1 MIKNLLK
8 DVNIISLSKHFLGQ
22 KYSQR
27 GGHMRYFGD
36 KQQVPMYPILQLF
49 SFQYLLYALWEEG
62 NMYENYFIFNVTLYF
77 KMIYS
82 VYKNTRLQDKINK
95 K

>member
-1 MIKNLLK
+1 
-8 DVNIISLSKHFLGQ
+8 
-22 KYSQR
+22 
-27 GGHMRYFGD
+27 
-36 KQQVPMYPILQLF
+36 
-49 SFQYLLYALWEEG
+49 
-62 NMYENYFIFNVTLYF
+62 MYENYFIFNVTLYF

>member
-36 KQQVPMYPILQLF
+36 KQQVPMYPIL
-49 SFQYLLYALWEEG
+49 
-62 NMYENYFIFNVTLYF
+62 
-77 KMIYS
+77 
-82 VYKNTRLQDKINK
+82 
-95 K
+95 

>member
-8 DVNIISLSKHFLGQ
+8 DLNTVSLNKQHLLGQ
-22 KYSQR
+22 KYRQR

-36 KQQVPMYPILQLF
+36 KQQVPVYLILYLF
-49 SFQYLLYALWEEG
+49 PFYYLLYALWDKG
-62 NMYENYFIFNVTLYF
+62 KMYENYFIFNVTLYF

-82 VYKNTRLQDKINK
+82 TYKHTNK
-95 K
+95 TAR